1 MVGSI
6 LTAERHHAYR
16 EGVAESEHLEREIPG
31 TESEYFAIEAVELR
45 ALLAVLEGRDG
56 YTGEHSKTVMGLAVE
71 LARRMGLSDEELR
84 VVGDAALLHDIGKA
98 STPDP
103 ILKKQGPLDE
113 QEREV
118 MQEHVEVGARMVASV
133 KALAHLAPLVRAT
146 HERWDGKGY
155 PDGLE
160 GEEIPLASRIVYVCD
175 AWDAMTSNRPY
186 REALDVETR
195 IREFQNN
202 VGRQFDPRVVFA
214 LVEVLKTRYLLP
226 TDEAERMIS
235 EALHLAQNRADGVR
249 HRVQRHYQTLDGK
262 LVSGTS

>member
-16 EGVAESEHLEREIPG
+16 TGVVESEHLEQENSEAER
-31 TESEYFAIEAVELR
+31 EYFAIEAVEMR
-45 ALLAVLEGRDG
+45 ALLAALEARDG
-56 YTGEHSKTVMGLAVE
+56 YTGEHSRTVMGLAVE
-71 LARRMGLSDEELR
+71 VARQMGLPEEELR

-113 QEREV
+113 REREV
-118 MQEHVEVGARMVASV
+118 MQEHVEVGARMVASM

-155 PDGLE
+155 PDGLQ
-160 GEEIPLASRIVYVCD
+160 GEEIPLASRIVHVCD

-186 REALDVETR
+186 REALDFETR

-202 VGRQFDPRVVFA
+202 MGKQFDPRVVSA
-214 LVEVLKTRYLLP
+214 LAEVLKRRYLLP
-226 TDEAERMIS
+226 PDEAERMTS
-235 EALHLAQNRADGVR
+235 EALQLA
-249 HRVQRHYQTLDGK
+249 
-262 LVSGTS
+262 

>member
-31 TESEYFAIEAVELR
+31 TESEYFAIEAVEMR
-45 ALLAVLEGRDG
+45 SLLAALESRDG
-56 YTGEHSKTVMGLAVE
+56 YTGEHSRTVMGLAVE
-71 LARRMGLSDEELR
+71 VARQMGLPEEELR
-84 VVGDAALLHDIGKA
+84 VVGEAALLHDIGKA

-118 MQEHVEVGARMVASV
+118 MQEHVEAGARMVASV
-133 KALAHLAPLVRAT
+133 KGLAHLAPLVRAT
-146 HERWDGKGY
+146 HERWDGQGY

-160 GEEIPLASRIVYVCD
+160 GEEIPLASRIVHVCD

-186 REALDVETR
+186 REALAIEMR

-202 VGRQFDPRVVFA
+202 TGKQFDPRVVFA
-214 LVEVLKTRYLLP
+214 LVEVLRTRYLLP
-226 TDEAERMIS
+226 PDEAERMIG
-235 EALHLAQNRADGVR
+235 EALHLAHMG
-249 HRVQRHYQTLDGK
+249 
-262 LVSGTS
+262 